1 MKLRLVLLEGFRQ
14 MLARIKRPLTLM
26 CFILALFVGLGGMTN
41 GQTSHGL
48 LIDIDGPISP
58 ITANFLDQALIEAN
72 ESGSD
77 LIVIRINTPGGL
89 LSSTRE
95 MVGYLLESEVPS
107 VVYVAPSG
115 ARAGSAG
122 TFIAAAA
129 NVAVMASGTNI
140 GAASPVGSSGQELS
154 ETLANKLTEDAA
166 ALMRD
171 VAKKRG
177 RNIEKLESTVTNAT
191 SYSSSEA
198 VDLGIVDFVA
208 EDLDDLIA
216 KLDGRTVEIA
226 GDLKT
231 LHTDNISLRQLNLG
245 LVQRF
250 LMVLSDPNIA
260 FLLLSLGGLGL
271 AIELMNPGLIVP
283 GVAGAICLL
292 LAYLVLGTMPVNWVA
307 ATFILL
313 GILLVVLEVQVAGFG
328 ALGLGGIIS
337 LVLGGLLLFHSF
349 DGPSP
354 TMDRVHVSWW
364 LLALV
369 VSTLLLLV
377 GLLVHLMVQS
387 RQKAKTRLEQVMGKL
402 GRVTSPI
409 AVVGVVQMESE
420 TWTAIT
426 GHRELIKRGEI
437 VEVVGLQGLSL
448 KVIKATKE
456 KEAKWFSGK

>member
-1 MKLRLVLLEGFRQ
+1 
-14 MLARIKRPLTLM
+14 MLARIKSPLTLI
-26 CFILALFVGLGGMTN
+26 CSVLALFVGLVGVTN
-41 GQTSHGL
+41 AQTNHGL
-48 LIDIDGPISP
+48 LIHIDGPISP
-58 ITANFLDQALIEAN
+58 ITANFLDEALAEASEN
-72 ESGSD
+72 GSE
-77 LIVIRINTPGGL
+77 LIVIRLNTPGGL

-95 MVGYLLESEVPS
+95 MVGALLESEVPS
-107 VVYVAPSG
+107 AVYVAPSG

-122 TFIAAAA
+122 TFITAAA
-129 NVAVMASGTNI
+129 NFAGMAPGTNI
-140 GAASPVGSSGQELS
+140 GAASPVGSSGQELTG
-154 ETLANKLTEDAA
+154 TLASKLTEDAA

-171 VAKKRG
+171 IAETRH
-177 RNIEKLESTVTNAT
+177 RNIDELESTVTKAT

-198 VDLGIVDFVA
+198 VNLGIVDFVA
-208 EDLDDLIA
+208 KDLDDLIA
-216 KLDGRTVEIA
+216 RLDGRTAET
-226 GDLKT
+226 GGNFKT
-231 LHTDNISLRQLNLG
+231 LDTDNISIRELKLG
-245 LVQRF
+245 LVQKF

-271 AIELMNPGLIVP
+271 AIEVMNPGLIVP

-307 ATFILL
+307 AAFILL
-313 GILLVVLEVQVAGFG
+313 GIVLVVLEVQVAGFG

-354 TMDRVHVSWW
+354 TMDSVNVSWW

-377 GLLVHLMVQS
+377 GLLLHMMVQS
-387 RQKAKTRLEQVMGKL
+387 RQKTKSRLEQVMGKL
-402 GRVTSPI
+402 GIVTSPI

-420 TWTAIT
+420 RWTAIT
-426 GHRELIKRGEI
+426 GDRELINRGEI

-456 KEAKWFSGK
+456 KEAKWFSGE